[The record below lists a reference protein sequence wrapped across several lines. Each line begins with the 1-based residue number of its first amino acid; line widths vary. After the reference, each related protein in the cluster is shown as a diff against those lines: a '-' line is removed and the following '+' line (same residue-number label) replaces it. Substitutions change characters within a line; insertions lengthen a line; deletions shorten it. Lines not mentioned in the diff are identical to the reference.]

1 MSKRDIILIAVTVL
15 LVGLMVAGFI
25 YDRTPALLDRT
36 NPYVFSEDENIKIIA
51 TEKKGFTFRRVYY
64 EAKLQI
70 LDNYWEP
77 YFVAITQVTGNPGEL
92 LTKAEYLEYEKQ
104 ALGSAVLK
112 PVPTDEA
119 IIWLC
124 GLEYEDYA
132 LIYIIDQE
140 SDGNTYFYIYYS
152 RK

>member
-1 MSKRDIILIAVTVL
+1 MSKRDITMIIVTVI

-36 NPYVFSEDENIKIIA
+36 NPYAFSEDENIKIIA

-70 LDNYWEP
+70 LDNYWEA
-77 YFVAITQVTGNPGEL
+77 YYARIAELTDNPGMLMNKTSYLDYERQV
-92 LTKAEYLEYEKQ
+92 LTN
-104 ALGSAVLK
+104 AVLK
-112 PVPTDEA
+112 PVPSDNA
-119 IIWLC
+119 VIWLC
-124 GLEYEDYA
+124 GIEYEDSA
-132 LIYIIDQE
+132 VVYIIDQE
-140 SDGNTYFYIYYS
+140 NDANSYIYIYYS